1 MLGLRI
7 NSLKK
12 NKANNKGMALITVIV
27 AIGFIAALV
36 SILLMTT
43 MVNFK
48 MKNVNSKGKDT
59 FYSAEQ
65 VLDEINIGLQR
76 VVSDC
81 MSEAYLDIMNNY
93 ASYDSRTK
101 TEMLTTMYYEKLWE
115 RLEVTDS
122 HHAQYDVSILESYL
136 KESTKWHDD
145 SVFGESAEGG
155 GYGAII
161 SAYDD
166 TTHTDSNAGKM
177 ITYLNDGIV
186 LKDLRVYYKD
196 EKGFVSVI
204 QTDIRLAYPQFDFAA
219 SSELPNIPYYCI
231 IADGG
236 AVVSSTNK
244 VDLSG
249 NLYANNLE
257 FTGPTTEGA
266 KTKIVTG
273 DDDLMIV
280 KYNLDLKNS
289 YFNYN
294 ADPSAEETG
303 KDTVLWANNIIL
315 NSSNAKVNGTIQLKN
330 DLNIKGANSY
340 VKLTGEYVGF
350 GTGATPGSSSSIV
363 VNGTESTIDMS
374 KLSRITIGGRAYAST
389 NKSTYD
395 NQIDSTVVKTKNDD
409 ILMGESLAVKS
420 NQLYYLVPACAIGV
434 DEETGRSL
442 YNKNPLT
449 STEYQQIKLLAKTSK
464 NDTNHHYLEVSDEVE
479 VPSLG
484 TTLAPYID
492 YELNGGLPK
501 AEKIFVRT
509 SNNESLVYY
518 YMAFNS
524 EQTANTFFA
533 TYYAQNK
540 ESVDRYMDFYLN
552 EVKIPDE
559 TNLVTFRTVGNMIK
573 GKASDE
579 DGFDR
584 VSANTSTSVMGAGS
598 LVSDMMEYDKKFN
611 QLCTRLLTSSTSAAG
626 ASCPRGET
634 YEEDIKADQV
644 VFENIVANTVGD
656 DRLKQF
662 IDENPAVAGTP
673 YEYNNVTFTKNTS
686 KKVTLSAEGFDRVII
701 CNDETDTIVINTKE
715 TGKETSPI
723 KLVITKGNVKIDG
736 VDFDGLILCDGKLE
750 VSGTDNVIHS
760 NPSEVRKCLQ
770 YGYVDPAT
778 SDVITVAYTLKDGD
792 EYIYSSLDAKGNTA
806 NLALGGLISY
816 ENWKKE

>member
-43 MVNFK
+43 TINFK

-65 VLDEINIGLQR
+65 VLDEVNIGLQR
-76 VVSDC
+76 IVSDC

-93 ASYDSRTK
+93 ASYDSKTK

-115 RLEVTDS
+115 RLELADS
-122 HHAQYDVSILESYL
+122 HHAQYDVAILESFL

-145 SVFGESAEGG
+145 SVFGENAEGG

-161 SAYDD
+161 AAYDSTTGKD
-166 TTHTDSNAGKM
+166 TNAGRM
-177 ITYLNDGIV
+177 ITYLNDGVV

-219 SSELPNIPYYCI
+219 SSELPNIPYYCM

-236 AVVSSTNK
+236 AVVSSTVK
-244 VDLSG
+244 ADLAG
-249 NLYANNLE
+249 NVYANNLQ
-257 FTGPTTEGA
+257 FTGPTTNDA
-266 KTKIVTG
+266 KTKVVTG

-280 KYNLDLKNS
+280 KYNLELKNS
-289 YFNYN
+289 ELNLTT
-294 ADPSAEETG
+294 PSGVNPG

-315 NSSNAKVNGTIQLKN
+315 ESSKANINGTIQLKN
-330 DLNIKGANSY
+330 DLNIKGISSA

-350 GTGATPGSSSSIV
+350 GTGATPGTSSSIV
-363 VNGTESTIDMS
+363 VNGKETTIDLS
-374 KLSRITIGGRAYAST
+374 KLTRITIGGRAYAAT
-389 NKSTYD
+389 NKSKY
-395 NQIDSTVVKTKNDD
+395 DSTIDTSLINTKNDD

-464 NDTNHHYLEVSDEVE
+464 NDTNHHYLEVSDEVD

-492 YELNGGLPK
+492 YETNGGLPK

-509 SNNESLVYY
+509 SSGESLVYY
-518 YMAFNS
+518 YMAFDS

-533 TYYAQNK
+533 TYYSKNK
-540 ESVDRYMDFYLN
+540 DSVDRYMDFYLN

-573 GKASDE
+573 GKATDE
-579 DGFDR
+579 DGFER

-598 LVSDMMEYDKKFN
+598 LTADMMDYDKKFN
-611 QLCTRLLTSSTSAAG
+611 LLCTKLLATSTSG
-626 ASCPRGET
+626 TGLSCPRGET
-634 YEEDIKADQV
+634 YEEDVKADQI
-644 VFENIVANTVGD
+644 VFENIVACATGD

-662 IDENPAVAGTP
+662 IDENPSTSIADT
-673 YEYNNVTFTKNTS
+673 YEYNNVTFTKNNS

-715 TGKETSPI
+715 TGKDSSPV
-723 KLVITKGNVKIDG
+723 KLIITKGNVKIDG

-750 VSGTDNVIHS
+750 VSGSSNKIHA

-770 YGYVDPAT
+770 YGYVDSAT
-778 SDVITVAYTLKDGD
+778 GDVITVAYTLKDGD